1 LNDWAYTFSLLS
13 GGAVTP
19 DVFRH
24 DAGCYEPGE
33 KGYTMETND
42 FKTIAG
48 KHLFNTYGRNPIML
62 VEGRGTTVRDS
73 NGREYLDFIAGLA
86 ACPLGHGHPGLAQ
99 AVCDQAKKLIHVSNL
114 FHIEPQIRL
123 AELLTANCFADKVF
137 FCNSGA
143 EANEG
148 AIKLARKY
156 FHDRG
161 EHGRYHVIT
170 MADSFHGRTLATLA
184 ATGQTKYRNGFE
196 PIVEGFSHV
205 PYGDLKALEA
215 AVSERTAAVLVEPIQ
230 GEAGVRMPGKDFLR
244 QVRELCDSRGCLMML
259 DEVQTGM
266 GRTGKLFA
274 HEHAGIAPDVMTL
287 AKGLAGGV
295 PIGALLA
302 TDEVAKAFVPG
313 THAST
318 FGGNPLACAAG
329 LAVLGEIL
337 SDGFLDA
344 VREKGA
350 YLRARL
356 EDLAGRHQIVK
367 EVRGVGL
374 MQAVDLK
381 QPGSGF
387 AAAMRDK
394 GVLVNCTA
402 ETVLRFLPP
411 LIVTTG
417 EIDDMTA
424 SLDSVLSEGEGG

>member
-1 LNDWAYTFSLLS
+1 M
-13 GGAVTP
+13 
-19 DVFRH
+19 
-24 DAGCYEPGE
+24 
-33 KGYTMETND
+33 KTND
-42 FKTIAG
+42 FQSVAAQHI
-48 KHLFNTYGRNPIML
+48 FNTYGRTPIML
-62 VEGRGTTVRDS
+62 VEGRGTKVRDS

-86 ACPLGHGHPGLAQ
+86 ACPLGHGHPGLAE
-99 AVCDQAKKLIHVSNL
+99 ALFDQAKKLIHVSNL

-156 FHDRG
+156 FHDRE
-161 EHGRYHVIT
+161 EHDRYHVVT

-196 PIVEGFSHV
+196 PTVEGFSHV
-205 PYGDLKALEA
+205 PYGDIKALEA
-215 AVSERTAAVLVEPIQ
+215 AVSDRTAAILLEPIQ
-230 GEAGVRMPGKDFLR
+230 GEGGVKMPGPDFLS
-244 QVRELCDSRGCLMML
+244 QVRKLCDDKGCLMML

-274 HEHAGIAPDVMTL
+274 HQHTDIVPDVMTL

-302 TDEVAKAFVPG
+302 TDRVAKAFVPG

-318 FGGNPLACAAG
+318 FGGNPLASAAG
-329 LAVLGEIL
+329 FYVLGEIL
-337 SDGFLDA
+337 SDGFLA
-344 VREKGA
+344 SVQEKGA
-350 YLRARL
+350 HLRSRL

-374 MQAVDLK
+374 MQAIDLK
-381 QPGSGF
+381 QPG
-387 AAAMRDK
+387 AWVATAMRDK

-411 LIVTTG
+411 LVVTKE

-424 SLDSVLSEGEGG
+424 KLDSVLSEGQGG

>member
-1 LNDWAYTFSLLS
+1 
-13 GGAVTP
+13 
-19 DVFRH
+19 
-24 DAGCYEPGE
+24 
-33 KGYTMETND
+33 METND
-42 FKTIAG
+42 FQAAAAQ
-48 KHLFNTYGRNPIML
+48 HLFNTYGRNPIML
-62 VEGRGTTVRDS
+62 VEGRGSKVRDS

-99 AVCDQAKKLIHVSNL
+99 ALCDQAKKLVHVSNL

-161 EHGRYHVIT
+161 EHDRYHVVT

-196 PIVEGFSHV
+196 PAVEGFSHV
-205 PYGDLKALEA
+205 PYGDIKALEQ
-215 AVSERTAAVLVEPIQ
+215 AVSARTAAVLLEPIQ
-230 GEAGVRMPGKDFLR
+230 GEGGVKMPGPDFLH
-244 QVRELCDSRGCLMML
+244 QVRTLCDDKGCLMML

-274 HEHAGIAPDVMTL
+274 HQHSDIVPDVMTL

-302 TDEVAKAFVPG
+302 TDKVSKAFVPG

-329 LAVLGEIL
+329 LTVLGEIL
-337 SDGFLDA
+337 SDGFL
-344 VREKGA
+344 VSVQEKGA
-350 YLRARL
+350 HLRSRL
-356 EDLAGRHQIVK
+356 EDLADRHNLVR

-381 QPGSGF
+381 QPG
-387 AAAMRDK
+387 AALATAMRDK

-411 LIVTTG
+411 LIVTKE
-417 EIDDMTA
+417 EIDEMTA
-424 SLDSVLSEGEGG
+424 ILDSVLSEGEGG